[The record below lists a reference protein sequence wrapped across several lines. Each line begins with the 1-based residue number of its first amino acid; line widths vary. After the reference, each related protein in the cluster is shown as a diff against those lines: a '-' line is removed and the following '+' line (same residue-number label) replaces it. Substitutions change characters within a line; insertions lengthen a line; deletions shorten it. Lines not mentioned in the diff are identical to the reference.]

1 MLKDFK
7 LPDLGEGVH
16 EGRIIRVMVKLGEP
30 VREDQPLMEVET
42 DKAAVEV
49 PSPFEGVV
57 SKVHIHDKQLVHVG
71 DVMFTFE
78 VGARA
83 ASAPPPSEGA
93 PGSREGGEALSHGPA
108 SRGPAASAAGHSSQ
122 VGASTLSPAPSLRG
136 RGGQSAPAPSLPGG
150 RITPASPAVR
160 KRARALGLDLS
171 TINGGGPAGRVRL
184 QDLEVATASP
194 PLPLREGVG
203 GWVKSPGTPA
213 APIPQRTSRETAS
226 GPAPTTTPTTSPF
239 AQASAAEVR
248 EELSQARKT
257 IALNMVQSWTTVP
270 HVTDCEDADVTELD
284 RLRQGHNITLRE
296 SETKLSLLPFVIR
309 AVAMALTRHPIFNAA
324 FDDKTSHLIY
334 KRSINLAIGMHTE
347 RGLIAPVLREA
358 DKLNVA
364 QIAAWLTEWTVRGRE
379 AKFAVNDLRG
389 GTYTISNAGAMGGSR
404 YSTPIISP
412 GQAAVLALGR
422 TRWEPRVIDQQ
433 IVPRYIM
440 PLSHSFDH
448 RIIDGGQE
456 IAFQRDVIGA
466 LENPARLLL

>member
-16 EGRIIRVMVKLGEP
+16 EGCIIRVMVKPGEH

-57 SKVHIHDKQLVHVG
+57 SKVHIQDKQFVHVG

-93 PGSREGGEALSHGPA
+93 PGSREGGEALSHGP
-108 SRGPAASAAGHSSQ
+108 RGPAASAAGHSSQ

-136 RGGQSAPAPSLPGG
+136 RGSQSAPAPSLPGG

-171 TINGGGPAGRVRL
+171 TINGGGPAGRVRM
-184 QDLEVATASP
+184 QDLEAAPVDL
-194 PLPLREGVG
+194 PLPSREGVG
-203 GWVKSPGTPA
+203 GRVNPAIHVATPA
-213 APIPQRTSRETAS
+213 ARIAPPRETAS

-257 IALNMVQSWTTVP
+257 IALNMVQSWTTIP

-296 SETKLSLLPFVIR
+296 GETKLSLLPFVIR
-309 AVAMALTRHPIFNAA
+309 AVAMALTRHPIFNAT
-324 FDDKTSHLIY
+324 FDDKSAQIIY

-358 DKLNVA
+358 DTMNVA
-364 QIAAWLTEWTVRGRE
+364 QIAAWLAEWTVRGRE

-404 YSTPIISP
+404 YSTPIITP

-433 IVPRYIM
+433 VVPRYIM